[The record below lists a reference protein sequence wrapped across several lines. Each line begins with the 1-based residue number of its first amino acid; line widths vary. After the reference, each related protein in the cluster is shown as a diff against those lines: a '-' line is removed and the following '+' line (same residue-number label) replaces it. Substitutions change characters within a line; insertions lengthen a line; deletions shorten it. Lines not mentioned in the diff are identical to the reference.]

1 MHISLLAYKFYA
13 ATLLIV
19 RVYLWKDMDKIK
31 GIIFACLS
39 ASTFGMI
46 PLFAK
51 RAMLDSVNNDTI
63 LVYRYTIAALLYGI
77 YLALRRMDM
86 KVPAASL
93 KEVVWIGV
101 GGYGLTAFFLF
112 LSYRYMPSG
121 VATSIHYLYPV
132 VVALLMSFFYK
143 EKLSLLVKG
152 GILLAIVGVY
162 FMSWSAGEIKWTGLI
177 FALMT
182 TLTYGVYIVGLN
194 RPRLKAMN
202 SDVLTFYV
210 LAFTAVF
217 YILVAL
223 FCGTFEWVATPRFIF
238 DMSMLGILSTI
249 ISARLLVS
257 AVKLIGS
264 VPSSIL
270 GTLEPITAIL
280 IGVYAFHEKLSLFN
294 YIGLMMIIAAVLVI
308 ILKLKPKP
316 RPQNQQEVK

>member
-1 MHISLLAYKFYA
+1 MYLTLRWYFNAYLL
-13 ATLLIV
+13 
-19 RVYLWKDMDKIK
+19 KDMDRIK
-31 GIIFACLS
+31 GVIFACIS

-51 RAMLDSVNNDTI
+51 RAMLDGVNNDTI
-63 LVYRYTIAALLYGI
+63 LVYRYVIAALIYGI
-77 YLALRRMDM
+77 YLAIRKMDM
-86 KVPAASL
+86 RVSVATL
-93 KEVVWIGV
+93 KEVGFIGV

-143 EKLSLLVKG
+143 EKLSLLVKA

-162 FMSWSAGEIKWTGLI
+162 FMSWSIGEIQWAGLV

-182 TLTYGVYIVGLN
+182 TLTYGIYIVGLN
-194 RPRLKAMN
+194 RPRLKLLN
-202 SDVLTFYV
+202 PDVLTFYV
-210 LAFTAVF
+210 LAFTALF

-223 FCGTFEWVATPRFIF
+223 FCGTFELVTTPRFIF

-249 ISARLLVS
+249 VSARLLVS

-280 IGVYAFHEKLSLFN
+280 IGVYAFHEKLSLSN
-294 YIGLMMIIAAVLVI
+294 YIGLVMIVVAVLII
-308 ILKLKPKP
+308 ILKLKTKS
-316 RPQNQQEVK
+316 RLLNKDDIKS